1 MLGEVFVN
9 YTQIT
14 NTGLAAVFVTRH
26 TLPSTALRR
35 SMGKKSSKGK
45 GKDKKLKRALELEKQ
60 KARQATITACNFTA
74 EGEEFNFLTG
84 FEAFAK

>member
-1 MLGEVFVN
+1 
-9 YTQIT
+9 
-14 NTGLAAVFVTRH
+14 
-26 TLPSTALRR
+26 
-35 SMGKKSSKGK
+35 MGKKSSKGK